1 MPYFDDKPLD
11 TDWDDFQLLW
21 DDMARFLKDNPKHTI
36 ISADDPGG
44 NYIPPRLGRVGWSAF
59 LVVPSGEDE
68 KSKYWSITLQNFVRT
83 IRGCVVE
90 DLFKTASGRRQA
102 LQILRN
108 RLDVHVP
115 PSIPN
120 RFQREPPL

>member
-1 MPYFDDKPLD
+1 MPHLDYTPLV

-21 DDMARFLKDNPKHTI
+21 DDMARFLKENPKHTI
-36 ISADDPGG
+36 IAADDPGV
-44 NYIPPRLGRVGWSAF
+44 NHVPPRVGRIGWSAF
-59 LVVPSGEDE
+59 LVVPRGEDE
-68 KSKYWSITLQNFVRT
+68 KARHWSITLQNFVRT
-83 IRGCVVE
+83 LQGCVVE

-108 RLDVHVP
+108 RLDVREP
-115 PSIPN
+115 PPIPN